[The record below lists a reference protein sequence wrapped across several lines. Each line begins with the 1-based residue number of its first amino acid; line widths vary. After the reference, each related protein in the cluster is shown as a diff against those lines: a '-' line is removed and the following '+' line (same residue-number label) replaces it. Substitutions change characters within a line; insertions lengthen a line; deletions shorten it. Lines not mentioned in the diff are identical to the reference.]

1 MYPEGITDLK
11 RLTIDPQVKS
21 VHRGYTDQTIG
32 IMSSSI
38 HTKVTSSKAQ
48 FKEFEPRF
56 KFKSRL
62 KYGCFHLSLYSFFQ
76 DLGQRSIKTGFSRI

>member
-38 HTKVTSSKAQ
+38 HTSYQ
-48 FKEFEPRF
+48 
-56 KFKSRL
+56 L
-62 KYGCFHLSLYSFFQ
+62 
-76 DLGQRSIKTGFSRI
+76 